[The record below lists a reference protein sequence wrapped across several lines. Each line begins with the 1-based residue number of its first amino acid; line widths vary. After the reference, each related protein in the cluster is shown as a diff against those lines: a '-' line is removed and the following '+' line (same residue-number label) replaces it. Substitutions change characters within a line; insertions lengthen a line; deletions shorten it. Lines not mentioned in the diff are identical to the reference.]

1 MSESNRNV
9 KKLIIMKFRNNWNT
23 SRKQWDKFAIRFRIG
38 IIDFFTVE
46 IDISRDF
53 YMLTILNF
61 TIKNR

>member
-1 MSESNRNV
+1 
-9 KKLIIMKFRNNWNT
+9 MKFRNNWNT
-23 SRKQWDKFAIRFRIG
+23 SRKQWDKFTIRFRLG
-38 IIDFFTVE
+38 IIDFITVE